1 MTICKPPACFIHPVC
16 LKELI
21 MYRLLDLR
29 NCQNE
34 IKIRP
39 ENPCAILDSEDTTI
53 AAITDTGH
61 LIYCNRA
68 FLQKYNVEHQAGYPP
83 AICETL
89 PSLWKLFRK
98 PPPKGSDKAFKVINL
113 RLDSSGRPLG
123 HLLVSFEKDS
133 SSKHKIDLYSIVSTD
148 NHPDFINSYTGL
160 YVANLKAYTV
170 KVNPAYE
177 KIAFLPE
184 SDLIGRNLRELVEKG
199 YFSKSATLS
208 VLKRLKCRAVGNVTF
223 SQKIISG
230 KEVFVTG
237 APIYTKQGKLAYI
250 LTFVQDLLSLEMIS
264 RKCAEH
270 KQQMSTLWPGAK
282 LSRIGQ
288 VDASCNESRH
298 ILPKFDSLPIIAK
311 DPLSISTLKQ
321 VVCAA
326 KYESPILLTGE
337 TGVGKDLMAKYIHFL
352 QSTGE
357 NRPYIQVNCSAIPGE
372 LLESELFGYEEGA
385 FSGAR
390 KGGKA
395 GLFAAADGGILFLNE
410 ISEMPLDLQ
419 AKLLTALDEGSVR
432 PLGSSKSRKIKTRI
446 IYATNKDLRE
456 RIQQGFFRSDLY
468 YRIKVLTIH
477 ISPLRKRQQD
487 ILPLVY
493 HYVAR
498 LSAEYGLKKFLS
510 PEVQEILLRYSWPG
524 NVRELR
530 NLVEQLIVFSSTSHI
545 SLCDIPPEM
554 SGCSDVCTKEDMEP
568 DNGMTLKQ
576 AVRRYE
582 KHLINEALKKYGRAS
597 DAARILGIDPT
608 TLVRKLKRDI

>member
-1 MTICKPPACFIHPVC
+1 
-16 LKELI
+16 

-34 IKIRP
+34 IKISP
-39 ENPCAILDSEDTTI
+39 ENPCAVLDSEDTTI

-68 FLQKYNVEHQAGYPP
+68 FLLKYDVEHQGGYSPT
-83 AICETL
+83 ICEAL
-89 PSLWKLFRK
+89 PSLWELFRK
-98 PPPKGSDKAFKVINL
+98 SPLNGGDRSFKIINL
-113 RLDSSGRPLG
+113 RVDSSGRPLG

-133 SSKHKIDLYSIVSTD
+133 SSKHKTDMHTIVSVD

-160 YVANLKAYTV
+160 YVANPKAYTV

-184 SDLIGRNLRELVEKG
+184 SDLIGRNLKELVEKG

-208 VLKRLKCRAVGNVTF
+208 VLKKLKYQAAGNVTF

-237 APIYTKQGKLAYI
+237 APIYTEQKKLAYI
-250 LTFVQDLLSLEMIS
+250 LTFVQDLLSLEMIA
-264 RKCAEH
+264 RKCAEYE
-270 KQQMSTLWPGAK
+270 QQMSALWPGAK
-282 LSRIGQ
+282 LSRIAE
-288 VDASCNESRH
+288 VDAPCDESRRV
-298 ILPKFDSLPIIAK
+298 LPKFDSLPIIAK

-352 QSTGE
+352 QRAGE
-357 NRPYIQVNCSAIPGE
+357 NQPLIQVNCSAIPGE

-390 KGGKA
+390 KGGKT

-419 AKLLTALDEGSVR
+419 AKLLTALDEGNVR
-432 PLGSSKSRKIKTRI
+432 PLGSSKSRKVKTRI
-446 IYATNKDLRE
+446 ICATNKNLRE

-477 ISPLRKRQQD
+477 INPLRKRQQD

-493 HYVAR
+493 HFMAR

-530 NLVEQLIVFSSTSHI
+530 NLVEQLIAFSSTSHI
-545 SLCDIPPEM
+545 SLCDIPSEM
-554 SGCSDVCTKEDMEP
+554 SGCSDVCTKEDMGL
-568 DNGMTLKQ
+568 DNEMTLKQ

-582 KHLINEALKKYGRAS
+582 RYLIKEALKKYGSAS
-597 DAARILGIDPT
+597 DAAKILGIDPT
-608 TLVRKLKRDI
+608 TLVRKLKRGA